1 MVDNTDYSEVSKR
14 LSMAQD
20 ADSDMRDQVCETDKF
35 LNVRDGQWD
44 TGNLPNINL
53 PRLTL
58 DKCNPIVD
66 SIASQIEENEYAIH
80 VKPADGASNKDVAN
94 IYNGLIRNIENV
106 SNAVQIYNAVSRR
119 TIGTGLSGCRVVQ
132 DYVNSDSFDQD
143 LIVQPINDFAN
154 RVWFGPYE
162 KADASDA
169 PYAWVFTAMSPDA
182 YDEKYPDGSGLSLSQ
197 DIWNENWWDA
207 REVVIIAEYIYKVYE
222 SVELVLMTDG
232 KVYEVTEEFESIVD
246 ELAQQNIQERSRKSK
261 KVCRIKTRMMD
272 GKGWITGEQDT
283 VFKDMPVIQ
292 SAANFQI
299 IQNKP
304 VYWGAIDK
312 LLDQQRVYNFTSSKQ
327 LAETALAPTE
337 TIMMTDD
344 QALGQDYSQLNQNPK
359 PITTYTHMDGQQT
372 PYKMPGPSINQ
383 SLEVMK
389 QSAANDIGASA
400 GQFNAQMGNN
410 AGLQSGRAIG
420 MQIDKGDASNLKY
433 VQQREA
439 FICSVAKVIVNAIPA
454 TYDSERQIR
463 IVGEDGAE
471 DMETINTAE
480 YDIQTGRMVEL
491 NDLSQGQY
499 DVTCTAQKSFKNKQ
513 DQTASAFMELAQVM
527 PGIMDVGADVY
538 MNSVDAPA
546 MKMIAERYREQMLPT
561 GVIPQSQMSDEE
573 IQQLQ
578 AAAQQPKEPTIQ
590 EQLGQAELMKGQ
602 AEIGKAQ
609 AQADKIQVEAA
620 SLQAK
625 TQLEAQKLN
634 QSGQKIELQA
644 DEQAFRQQLDINRQ
658 LTERM
663 NMMADTMNKL
673 VEATGAEGVAMPS
686 AMQAVNN
693 QAQMITGEQ
702 NDMSAMTNEQLM
714 EVVRN
719 G

>member
-1 MVDNTDYSEVSKR
+1 
-14 LSMAQD
+14 MA
-20 ADSDMRDQVCETDKF
+20 
-35 LNVRDGQWD
+35 
-44 TGNLPNINL
+44 
-53 PRLTL
+53 
-58 DKCNPIVD
+58 
-66 SIASQIEENEYAIH
+66 
-80 VKPADGASNKDVAN
+80 
-94 IYNGLIRNIENV
+94 
-106 SNAVQIYNAVSRR
+106 
-119 TIGTGLSGCRVVQ
+119 
-132 DYVNSDSFDQD
+132 
-143 LIVQPINDFAN
+143 
-154 RVWFGPYE
+154 
-162 KADASDA
+162 
-169 PYAWVFTAMSPDA
+169 
-182 YDEKYPDGSGLSLSQ
+182 
-197 DIWNENWWDA
+197 
-207 REVVIIAEYIYKVYE
+207 
-222 SVELVLMTDG
+222 
-232 KVYEVTEEFESIVD
+232 
-246 ELAQQNIQERSRKSK
+246 
-261 KVCRIKTRMMD
+261 
-272 GKGWITGEQDT
+272 
-283 VFKDMPVIQ
+283 
-292 SAANFQI
+292 
-299 IQNKP
+299 
-304 VYWGAIDK
+304 
-312 LLDQQRVYNFTSSKQ
+312 
-327 LAETALAPTE
+327 
-337 TIMMTDD
+337 
-344 QALGQDYSQLNQNPK
+344 
-359 PITTYTHMDGQQT
+359 
-372 PYKMPGPSINQ
+372 GPSINQ

-463 IVGEDGAE
+463 IVGEDGTE

-561 GVIPQSQMSDEE
+561 GVIPQSQMSDDE
-573 IQQLQ
+573 IQQMQ